1 MSKIIYK
8 PKGKAGEYAKY
19 AANFYT
25 GCSGRCEYC
34 YNRTGITA
42 KILGGDKPEL
52 KQSIVN
58 YHHKNHSFNDEQKAI
73 EIFQKELDR
82 NIAELRKSGLFFNF
96 VSDPFL
102 HETIE
107 VNTLAMRSC
116 IIREIPVIVLTK
128 QTWWTESF
136 LLEMMSNET
145 VWNMDY
151 HKVQELIAFG
161 FTLTGHDE
169 LEPGCATN
177 EQRIETMKWLH
188 AEGFKIWASIEPII
202 DFDSSYRMMERT
214 FGSCDLYKVGL
225 RSGGKY
231 SVKDAEW
238 FAIKALLSGSCN
250 HTKVY
255 LKDSLIKL
263 TGLDRI
269 AMKEIH
275 SSYVDADYNLFAE

>member
-1 MSKIIYK
+1 MSKIIYQ

-42 KILGGDKPEL
+42 KVLGGDTPTL
-52 KQSIVN
+52 KKCLGKEEN
-58 YHHKNHSFNDEQKAI
+58 AEH
-73 EIFQKELDR
+73 IFIQEADMYRTYLMKH
-82 NIAELRKSGLFFNF
+82 GLFFNF

-102 HETIE
+102 PETIE
-107 VNTLAMRSC
+107 LNTFAMRYC
-116 IIREIPVIVLTK
+116 ILRGIPVKALTK
-128 QTWWTESF
+128 QTWWVEDF
-136 LLEMMSNET
+136 IAEMWDNDT
-145 VWNMDY
+145 IWNLDY
-151 HKVQELIAFG
+151 HDVQNLMAIG
-161 FTLTGHDE
+161 FTLTGHDD
-169 LEPGCATN
+169 LEPGCASNN
-177 EQRIETMKWLH
+177 ERINAMQLFH
-188 AEGFKIWASIEPII
+188 SEGFKIWASIEPII

-263 TGLDRI
+263 TGLDRK